1 MALNR
6 LEQDFHHD
14 ENETKEAVN
23 SIESEMEVTNSLHA
37 EPDASRSTLNLM
49 KSSTFDNNNNI
60 DTDDSYNDDD
70 FYDDVNDPDWTLK
83 RKREDN
89 SACSDSESDSAGSH
103 TETRELNAQTYQTL
117 CIESNIEGA
126 IGVESEENVREASFP
141 DIIERVEEVETTVN
155 ENDPELGKSGF
166 EKNKLLRMQG
176 KKYFGFKKGGDG
188 KSKYCDERPEKSMH
202 PKNCTKRCDKGW
214 GGRQCSKIDE
224 HARGEIFNMFWKNM
238 NWREKKVYDL
248 SLVAKIDVARRTT
261 GENSR
266 RKFSYSYY
274 LRVDDQR
281 YAVCKSLF
289 LATLALKEDTVYN
302 WINENESE
310 HGIPGNSQKE
320 TPGKNTKT
328 EAKDSATK
336 FLQEIPKMPLHYC
349 RARTSKLYLETELAS
364 NQRRQKKVITMDL
377 QSLLLCPKLEA
388 SCLFYKTKLCCHNFT
403 LFDLST
409 KAVMNYFWNETAADL
424 SSSTFATCIIDY
436 METLDL
442 NGIEKVIL
450 YSDGCTYQN
459 RNIILSCALL
469 RFADYS
475 KLLYYTGIRPGH
487 GVGTPVA
494 TDIRVLKYTVDGN
507 ILYKLNYSDREF
519 CELRKPRNA
528 SHSFTEYVP
537 AAYVKPLVLKKSKYQ
552 HLQQIKE
559 VIPKDYHAYYDQL
572 PHAES

>member
-1 MALNR
+1 
-6 LEQDFHHD
+6 
-14 ENETKEAVN
+14 
-23 SIESEMEVTNSLHA
+23 
-37 EPDASRSTLNLM
+37 
-49 KSSTFDNNNNI
+49 
-60 DTDDSYNDDD
+60 
-70 FYDDVNDPDWTLK
+70 
-83 RKREDN
+83 
-89 SACSDSESDSAGSH
+89 
-103 TETRELNAQTYQTL
+103 
-117 CIESNIEGA
+117 
-126 IGVESEENVREASFP
+126 
-141 DIIERVEEVETTVN
+141 
-155 ENDPELGKSGF
+155 
-166 EKNKLLRMQG
+166 MQG

-238 NWREKKVYDL
+238 NWREKKVYVL
-248 SLVAKIDVARRTT
+248 SLVSKNDVARRTT

-336 FLQEIPKMPLHYC
+336 FLQEIPKMPSHYC

-364 NQRRQKKVITMDL
+364 MREIDKEKAINEGKQKVITMDL

-409 KAVMNYFWNETAADL
+409 KA
-424 SSSTFATCIIDY
+424 
-436 METLDL
+436 
-442 NGIEKVIL
+442 
-450 YSDGCTYQN
+450 
-459 RNIILSCALL
+459 
-469 RFADYS
+469 DYS
-475 KLLYYTGIRPGH
+475 KLLYYTSIWPGH
-487 GVGTPVA
+487 GVGTPVV

-552 HLQQIKE
+552 HLQQIK
-559 VIPKDYHAYYDQL
+559 
-572 PHAES
+572 